1 VTEDG
6 DEHDRVQNYCA
17 DLVAESQNEAFVR
30 DLLSRPAGEWASVN
44 DLASKSGLEVI
55 DLTDFDGSLYATWL
69 EAPQSRQGSVAIFFF
84 MPDEVWTSV
93 AIYYR
98 S

>member
-1 VTEDG
+1 MTEDG
-6 DEHDRVQNYCA
+6 DEHARVQSYCA

-30 DLLSRPAGEWASVN
+30 DLLSRTAGEWASVN
-44 DLASKSGLEVI
+44 ELASKSGLEVI
-55 DLTDFDGSLYATWL
+55 DLTDFDGNLYATWL
-69 EAPQSRQGSVAIFFF
+69 KSPQTQRGSIAIFFF